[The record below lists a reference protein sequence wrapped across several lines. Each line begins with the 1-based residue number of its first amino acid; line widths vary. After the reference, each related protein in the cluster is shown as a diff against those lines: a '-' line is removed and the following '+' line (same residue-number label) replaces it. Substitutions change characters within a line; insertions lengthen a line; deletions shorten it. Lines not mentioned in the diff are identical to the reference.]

1 MAAPTGPSDR
11 QLARER
17 GESLLDQIAEHF
29 IDVAGVR
36 AGRMFNGRGLSVD
49 DSIFV
54 FIDREGRLVAKLP
67 EADARSRVAAGEA
80 QPVTMGTRTMREW
93 VSFAQPLDLDSW
105 VAVARDAHRYVSAL
119 TA

>member
-17 GESLLDQIAEHF
+17 GESLLDQVAERF
-29 IDVAGVR
+29 VGVPR
-36 AGRMFNGRGLSVD
+36 VQAGRMFNGRGLSVD

-54 FIDREGRLVAKLP
+54 FINREGRMVAKLSEP
-67 EADARSRVAAGEA
+67 EAQARVAAGDA
-80 QPVTMGTRTMREW
+80 DVVTMGTRTMREW
-93 VSFAQPLDLDSW
+93 VSFAQPTELDSW

-119 TA
+119 TP